1 VSIKLHIQYVLE
13 KETSM
18 PNAIRQLREK
28 TGVQAVGGPFVELVG
43 VRKQFQ
49 LGRRTVAVL
58 KGIDLQVRQGDFV
71 ALLGRSGS
79 GKSTLLNM
87 LAGLDRPSSGSV
99 KVGGTALETL
109 SEEELSRWRAR
120 GVGVVFQFF
129 QLLPTLT
136 ALENVMLPMELSHIG
151 SSQEQRRRARLLLEQ
166 MELLDQADQLPSELS
181 GGQQQRVAIARA
193 VANDPPLILADE
205 PTGNLDSQS
214 AEIVLQIL
222 SRLVGQ
228 GRTVLVVTHDRSV
241 ASYASRTIVLADGA
255 VVKESELAQDNH
267 AVASQAREQ

>member
-1 VSIKLHIQYVLE
+1 M
-13 KETSM
+13 ETLM
-18 PNAIRQLREK
+18 VNAIQQLREK
-28 TGVQAVGGPFVELVG
+28 TSGQQAVGGTFVELADVK
-43 VRKQFQ
+43 KQFEQ
-49 LGRRTVAVL
+49 GRRTVIVL

-71 ALLGRSGS
+71 ALLGKSGS

-87 LAGLDRPSSGSV
+87 VAGLDRASSGSV

-120 GVGVVFQFF
+120 MVGVVFQFF
-129 QLLPTLT
+129 QLLPMLT

-166 MELLDQADQLPSELS
+166 MELLDQADHLPFELS

-214 AEIVLQIL
+214 ADIVLQVL

-228 GRTVLVVTHDRSV
+228 GKTILMVTHDRSV

-255 VVKESELAQDNH
+255 VVKEGQREQDTPGP
-267 AVASQAREQ
+267 ASQAGQQ